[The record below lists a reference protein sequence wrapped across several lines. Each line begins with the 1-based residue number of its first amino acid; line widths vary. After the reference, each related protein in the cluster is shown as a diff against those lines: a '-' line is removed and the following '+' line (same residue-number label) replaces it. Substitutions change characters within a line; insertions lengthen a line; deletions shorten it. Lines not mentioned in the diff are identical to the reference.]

1 MESALERAMIDYAAG
16 LRFDELSPP
25 VLHHARRR
33 VIDTVAGALAACES
47 TPARIARRLA
57 PEVTKGRS
65 ARLFGSLT
73 RTSPEMAAFANGVT
87 VRFLDINDTH
97 RTVDGSH
104 PSDNLSGVLAV
115 AEDLGA
121 SGRDF
126 LLALT
131 ISYEIQCR
139 FVDSVPFNDN
149 GWDQPVPGVMAC
161 ALACGRLLGLDREA
175 LRHALA
181 LAVIPNLCTY
191 QTRAGELSMWKG
203 CAAANGARQ
212 GVFAAYLAA
221 EGMTGPYEAFDGVFG
236 LWNQTLGKPFEVK
249 PFARSGDV
257 FAVTQTNI
265 KKFPVRDSCQLPVE
279 TALALRAEIAAGDI
293 EKLTIVTYRSAH
305 KGAVADPEL
314 WRPRTRETADHSMPV
329 SIALALIDGD
339 ITGASFDR
347 ERFRDDDVLA
357 LIGRTEVVVS
367 DEFSTQT
374 PGVRNC
380 RLEATD
386 KGGETHVAHLAWTAE
401 DIARGPDDDE
411 IEDKFHRYAG
421 VLLARP
427 ERTRLL
433 ERLWHLDSVDDVAD
447 VLPLTAA

>member
-1 MESALERAMIDYAAG
+1 MESTLERTMIDYAAG
-16 LRFDELSPP
+16 LQLDELSPP
-25 VLHHARRR
+25 VLHHAKRR
-33 VIDTVAGALAACES
+33 VIDTIAGALAACES

-57 PEVTKGRS
+57 PEVSNGRS
-65 ARLFGSLT
+65 ARLFGSLA
-73 RTSPEMAAFANGVT
+73 RTSPEMAAFANGVML
-87 VRFLDINDTH
+87 RFLDINDTH
-97 RTVDGSH
+97 RTIDGSH

-236 LWNQTLGKPFEVK
+236 LWNQTLGKPFEVR
-249 PFARSGDV
+249 PFARAGDV

-279 TALALRAEIAAGDI
+279 TALALRAKVAAGDI
-293 EKLTIVTYRSAH
+293 EKLRIVTYRSAH

-347 ERFRDDDVLA
+347 ERFLDDDVLA

-367 DEFSTQT
+367 DEFSSRT
-374 PGVRNC
+374 PGVRDC
-380 RLEATD
+380 RLEAVD
-386 KGGETHVAHLAWTAE
+386 KAGETHVAHLAWTAE
-401 DIARGPDDDE
+401 DIARGPGDDE

-421 VLLARP
+421 VLLAAP